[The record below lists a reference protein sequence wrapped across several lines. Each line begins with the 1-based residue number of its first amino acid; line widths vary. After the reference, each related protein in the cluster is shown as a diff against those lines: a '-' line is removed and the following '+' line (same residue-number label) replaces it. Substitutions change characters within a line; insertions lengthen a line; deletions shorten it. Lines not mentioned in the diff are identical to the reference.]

1 MMWDALSVPDVTVTI
16 AGTTFFATPASYT
29 PHNLRFSH
37 SDAGTA
43 DARGSA
49 GGLFERCLSFSHH
62 ALTDHLS
69 FVANL
74 VEAGVVGMDSEG
86 AAVVKMSTEEY
97 LVTLD
102 ELYGA
107 GRV

>member
-1 MMWDALSVPDVTVTI
+1 LGVPDVTVTI
-16 AGTTFFATPASYT
+16 AGTTFFASAASYT
-29 PHNLRFSH
+29 PDNLRFTH

-69 FVANL
+69 LVANL
-74 VEAGVVGMDSEG
+74 VDAKVVTIDQAGRDVVS
-86 AAVVKMSTEEY
+86 MSTEDY
-97 LVTLD
+97 LITLD
-102 ELYGA
+102 ELYGV